1 MTTPDNT
8 GKLGRMTTRS
18 PKKLSVLYADYSD
31 RNIKAVQTALEP
43 LHLAAFHTSDD
54 RETIIEL
61 ARTHR
66 PDLILIGLYLDG
78 IRGISTIRDLRQ
90 CASDSD
96 PFCNQVPVLLGAPK
110 LDRRAMRDAVDAG
123 IEGVFRQPVD
133 ADRLRKIV
141 QTVIK
146 NPRRF
151 VFEGNYFGPA
161 RDGDNV
167 AEPSRKIRQTGNAS
181 SQLNGTIEKPARRH
195 GDIQSPDPVEEA
207 GSNQTQDAPPAT
219 VDQEGER
226 PAARSRPSRSVT
238 LKPTKPTKTSTGTT
252 AKVKQT
258 PDTKRPASGDIGIET
273 ANTKAGKS
281 VRDYNL
287 DAAQSVRAVLTPTAQ
302 PPETAKTLE
311 DGVNESEA
319 TDDTSIDEEL
329 VEIDLMEALQGHRL
343 WVDTG
348 GKEGAMMSIEHADL
362 RDADLEGIDLTRCAL
377 PHVSFRNANCQ
388 KAVLRRCDMTAGDF
402 IGCNLDQAVLA
413 ASRLAGARFTDAIL
427 RNTVFLGSDLSGASF
442 RGMTLQNCDLSG
454 ANLAK
459 TDFRDADLSSAKGL
473 FAEQIQ
479 RARVNAN
486 TRLPRNMTLKE

>member
-1 MTTPDNT
+1 MTS
-8 GKLGRMTTRS
+8 RS
-18 PKKLSVLYADYSD
+18 QKKLSVLYADYSD
-31 RNIKAVQTALEP
+31 RNIKAVRTALEP
-43 LHLAAFHTSDD
+43 LDLAAFHTSDN
-54 RETIIEL
+54 RESIVEL
-61 ARTHR
+61 AQIHR

-78 IRGISTIRDLRQ
+78 IRGISTIRTLRQ
-90 CASDSD
+90 SASEAD

-110 LDRRAMRDAVDAG
+110 LDRRAMHDAVSAG

-133 ADRLRKIV
+133 DDRLRKIV
-141 QTVIK
+141 QTVIRK
-146 NPRRF
+146 PRRF

-161 RDGDNV
+161 REGDNL
-167 AEPSRKIRQTGNAS
+167 AEPSRKTRPSAS
-181 SQLNGTIEKPARRH
+181 VTIKPAP
-195 GDIQSPDPVEEA
+195 QSKISTRVAASVTGKPASRFSSPKTDNPVQNSA
-207 GSNQTQDAPPAT
+207 RPAT
-219 VDQEGER
+219 G
-226 PAARSRPSRSVT
+226 A
-238 LKPTKPTKTSTGTT
+238 
-252 AKVKQT
+252 
-258 PDTKRPASGDIGIET
+258 IGIET
-273 ANTKAGKS
+273 AEIASEKS
-281 VRDYNL
+281 ARDYNL
-287 DAAQSVRAVLTPTAQ
+287 DAASSVREVLGTLPI
-302 PPETAKTLE
+302 PDETALP
-311 DGVNESEA
+311 VA
-319 TDDTSIDEEL
+319 DTAPIDTAIDEEL
-329 VEIDLMEALQGHRL
+329 VEIDLMTALQGHRL

-442 RGMTLQNCDLSG
+442 RGMTLHNCDLSG